1 MSTEITDSPSADR
14 LREFVLVLETGSIS
28 SASRRLGL
36 PRATLSRRLSTLESD
51 LGVRLLHRGTR
62 RLVPTPAGEQ
72 LYARARRI
80 VIDTD
85 EAWAATRRLDDTPR
99 GLLRVSTNVTT
110 NNRSLFADFA
120 RDYPEVRLEV
130 TASDRHVDLVA
141 EGIDVAI
148 RGGEIKDHQLIA
160 RRLFTDRSVAV
171 ASPDYLRR
179 KGTPRDAHDLVDHD
193 LIVGFGGTSV
203 PSRTW
208 PVWGGGEVKIP
219 HRHASSDMHL
229 RIEWALAGL
238 GIAMAPKGVVGRDVG
253 ANRLAHVLE
262 DELGAPAPL
271 SLVYVDREFQAPQV
285 RVFIEHAIEF
295 FLGSGTQREPRPAGD
310 AGEP

>member
-1 MSTEITDSPSADR
+1 MLDE
-14 LREFVLVLETGSIS
+14 GSIS
-28 SASRRLGL
+28 GASRRLDL

-80 VIDTD
+80 VIDTE

-99 GLLRVSTNVTT
+99 GLLRVSTNVTSNT
-110 NNRSLFADFA
+110 RRLFTDFA

-130 TASDRHVDLVA
+130 TASDRHVDLIA
-141 EGIDVAI
+141 EGVDVAI
-148 RGGEIKDHQLIA
+148 RGGEIKDPKLIA

-171 ASPDYLRR
+171 ASPAYLGR
-179 KGTPRDAHDLVDHD
+179 KGTPRNAGDLVDHD
-193 LIVGFGGTSV
+193 LIVGFGGTSG
-203 PSRTW
+203 PRRTW
-208 PVWGGGEVKIP
+208 PLWGGGEIKIT

-229 RIEWALAGL
+229 RVEWAIAGL
-238 GIAMAPKGVVGRDVG
+238 GIAMAPKGIVARDVE
-253 ANRLAHVLE
+253 ADRLAHVLE
-262 DELGAPAPL
+262 AQLGAPAPL

-285 RVFIEHAIEF
+285 RVFIERAIEF
-295 FLGSGTQREPRPAGD
+295 FLAGNADARASAARRNRRPRG
-310 AGEP
+310 